1 MLERPIVIQDNNL
14 RRTSAWGNTFLG
26 RDHFARR
33 TAALDEPSAPASAPA
48 TPATPATPVTPTLP
62 EKGPHS

>member
-1 MLERPIVIQDNNL
+1 VQDNNL

-26 RDHFARR
+26 RDHYARR
-33 TAALDEPSAPASAPA
+33 AAEEAALAAPGAVPALASTPAPAAAPSA
-48 TPATPATPVTPTLP
+48 P